1 MVFAAQGEILA
12 GARITIE
19 GTARATLTD
28 SLGSD
33 TFPASP
39 AGAARVRVFSTGL
52 APETATVVITAGQPA
67 RHDFTRRPLGEDPA
81 PGRSPL
87 KRAKFVVASS
97 RALAGAAIAIHDPRF
112 ASDLRKVIAADEFGT
127 TADGTVGELLQ
138 VVPVLSV
145 AWVGG
150 EAMNIQLSGA
160 PADCRLPSMA
170 SIRRARRP
178 TQPATCK

>member
-1 MVFAAQGEILA
+1 MVFAAQGEVLA

-112 ASDLRKVIAADEFGT
+112 ASDLARSSPPTNLARPP
-127 TADGTVGELLQ
+127 TA
-138 VVPVLSV
+138 
-145 AWVGG
+145 
-150 EAMNIQLSGA
+150 
-160 PADCRLPSMA
+160 PSESSFRSSPSFPSRGSA
-170 SIRRARRP
+170 ARR
-178 TQPATCK
+178 